1 MADNV
6 VILEPGDERAQKI
19 SKAMASQTASDILQ
33 LLAEDKKSLT
43 EITDRLD
50 IPLTTAK
57 YHIENLL
64 EAGLITVAETKYSV
78 KGREIKI
85 YAITNQLL
93 IVAPRQSNVRSLLLK
108 YASLFGIVLFGS
120 LVIAM
125 LSPIL
130 GQGTMTAAGSSLN
143 GATRMAAQE
152 SAVTSAKAVT
162 DGLLQNATITPDMTA
177 AAAKGMTDFAATNL
191 TSAPSPLATLVQA
204 PLVTPVPIPPEIGA
218 QAAAVLPDPA
228 LVFFL
233 GGLLVIL
240 VLVIYEVYLW
250 KKMKS

>member
-64 EAGLITVAETKYSV
+64 EAGLIVVAETKYSV

-85 YAITNQLL
+85 YAVTNQLL

-120 LVIAM
+120 LVISV
-125 LSPIL
+125 LSPVL
-130 GQGTMTAAGSSLN
+130 GQGITAGSSMN

-152 SAVTSAKAVT
+152 SGLSSAKAVT
-162 DGLLQNATITPDMTA
+162 DGFLPNVTMTPDMTGAVTKGLTEFSA
-177 AAAKGMTDFAATNL
+177 ANFTP
-191 TSAPSPLATLVQA
+191 APSPLTTLAQA
-204 PLVTPVPIPPEIGA
+204 PLVTPGPIPPGNGA
-218 QAAAVLPDPA
+218 YAAAVLPDPA
-228 LVFFL
+228 LAFFL
-233 GGLLVIL
+233 GGTLIIL

-250 KKMKS
+250 KKMK

>member
-33 LLAEDKKSLT
+33 LLAEGQKSLT

-85 YAITNQLL
+85 YAVTNQLL

-130 GQGTMTAAGSSLN
+130 GQGITAGSSLN

-177 AAAKGMTDFAATNL
+177 AAKGVPGYVAANFTPAPTLLPTFA
-191 TSAPSPLATLVQA
+191 QA

-218 QAAAVLPDPA
+218 SASATMPDLA
-228 LVFFL
+228 FAFFL
-233 GGLLVIL
+233 GGVLVIL
-240 VLVIYEVYLW
+240 VLVVYEVYVW
-250 KKMKS
+250 KKMK

>member
-6 VILEPGDERAQKI
+6 IILEPGDERAQKI

-33 LLAEDKKSLT
+33 LLAEKQQSLT

-85 YAITNQLL
+85 YAVTNQLL

-130 GQGTMTAAGSSLN
+130 GQGITTGSNLN
-143 GATRMAAQE
+143 GELRMAAQE
-152 SAVTSAKAVT
+152 SGVASAKAVT
-162 DGLLQNATITPDMTA
+162 EGLGPNATLTPDVIA
-177 AAAKGMTDFAATNL
+177 AGSKAMTDFAATNF
-191 TSAPSPLATLVQA
+191 TPVPTPLPALVQA
-204 PLVTPVPIPPEIGA
+204 PRVTPVPIPPGSGA

-228 LVFFL
+228 LTFFL
-233 GGLLVIL
+233 GGVLVIL
-240 VLVIYEVYLW
+240 VLVVYEVYLW
-250 KKMKS
+250 KKRAA

>member
-6 VILEPGDERAQKI
+6 VILEPGDDRAQKI

-33 LLAEDKKSLT
+33 ILAENQKSLT
-43 EITDRLD
+43 EITDRLV

-108 YASLFGIVLFGS
+108 YASLFCIVVLGTLALSLTSPLLENFGS
-120 LVIAM
+120 DMNAPSAMQVDRETGVIATKAVAE
-125 LSPIL
+125 SYWTNA
-130 GQGTMTAAGSSLN
+130 TMTP
-143 GATRMAAQE
+143 E
-152 SAVTSAKAVT
+152 VTTSVSKGIF
-162 DGLLQNATITPDMTA
+162 DGA
-177 AAAKGMTDFAATNL
+177 AANL
-191 TSAPSPLATLVQA
+191 TPVPTPLPTLAQA
-204 PLVTPVPIPPEIGA
+204 PLVTTVPILPGSGA
-218 QAAAVLPDPA
+218 HAATVLPDPA
-228 LVFFL
+228 LTFFL
-233 GGLLVIL
+233 GGLMVIL
-240 VLVIYEVYLW
+240 VLVVYEVYVW
-250 KKMKS
+250 KKMKSPRG